1 MNYVL
6 ETRNLVKKF
15 GKFLA
20 VNDVSFT
27 VGNEIFGM
35 LGPNGAGK
43 TTIITMLIT
52 LIKPTSGTIKIS
64 GVDAVKHPS
73 IVRTKIGYVSQDVA
87 VDDYLTGR
95 ENLLLQGKLYG
106 INNSELETRI
116 NEILKIVDL
125 EKRADDSVSKYSG
138 GMKKRLDIATGLLHY
153 PKVLFVDEPTLG
165 LDIQTRK
172 RIWNFLLKLK
182 KEYGI
187 TIFLTTHYLE
197 EADFLCDRIAII
209 DEGKI
214 KTINSPEYLKNQFGG
229 DSITIHV
236 NSNIIDNLVKTLTPI
251 KEISEIKKFD
261 DKITLFVSNAK
272 ILLPKLFKI
281 IYDKKFKINSIS
293 SSECTL
299 DDVFLSYT
307 GKNLR
312 DEERSNS
319 QSPKNSKRGF
329 RR

>member
-1 MNYVL
+1 D
-6 ETRNLVKKF
+6 
-15 GKFLA
+15 
-20 VNDVSFT
+20 DVSFN

-52 LIKPTSGTIKIS
+52 LIKPTSGSIKIS

-125 EKRADDSVSKYSG
+125 KKRADDSVSKYSG

-214 KTINSPEYLKNQFGG
+214 KTINSP
-229 DSITIHV
+229 
-236 NSNIIDNLVKTLTPI
+236 
-251 KEISEIKKFD
+251 
-261 DKITLFVSNAK
+261 
-272 ILLPKLFKI
+272 
-281 IYDKKFKINSIS
+281 
-293 SSECTL
+293 
-299 DDVFLSYT
+299 
-307 GKNLR
+307 
-312 DEERSNS
+312 
-319 QSPKNSKRGF
+319 
-329 RR
+329 

>member
-6 ETRNLVKKF
+6 ETNHLVKKF

-20 VNDVSFT
+20 VDDVSFN

-52 LIKPTSGTIKIS
+52 LIKPTSGSIKIS

-106 INNSELETRI
+106 INNSELKTRI

-187 TIFLTTHYLE
+187 TIFLTTFFRS
-197 EADFLCDRIAII
+197 DC
-209 DEGKI
+209 
-214 KTINSPEYLKNQFGG
+214 
-229 DSITIHV
+229 SIFCCT
-236 NSNIIDNLVKTLTPI
+236 
-251 KEISEIKKFD
+251 
-261 DKITLFVSNAK
+261 K
-272 ILLPKLFKI
+272 ILSTFNLTRFCLSP
-281 IYDKKFKINSIS
+281 NSH
-293 SSECTL
+293 
-299 DDVFLSYT
+299 
-307 GKNLR
+307 
-312 DEERSNS
+312 
-319 QSPKNSKRGF
+319 
-329 RR
+329 

>member
-1 MNYVL
+1 MTYVL

-20 VNDVSFT
+20 VDDVSFN
-27 VGNEIFGM
+27 VGHEIFGM

-64 GVDAVKHPS
+64 GVDAIKHPS

-106 INNSELETRI
+106 INSSELENRI

-182 KEYGI
+182 NEYGI

-214 KTINSPEYLKNQFGG
+214 KTINSPEYLKSEFGG
-229 DSITIHV
+229 DSITINV
-236 NSNIIDNLVKTLTPI
+236 NNNSIDNLAEILNPV

-272 ILLPKLFKI
+272 ILLPKIFKI
-281 IYDKKFKINSIS
+281 IYDKK
-293 SSECTL
+293 
-299 DDVFLSYT
+299 
-307 GKNLR
+307 KN
-312 DEERSNS
+312 
-319 QSPKNSKRGF
+319 
-329 RR
+329 